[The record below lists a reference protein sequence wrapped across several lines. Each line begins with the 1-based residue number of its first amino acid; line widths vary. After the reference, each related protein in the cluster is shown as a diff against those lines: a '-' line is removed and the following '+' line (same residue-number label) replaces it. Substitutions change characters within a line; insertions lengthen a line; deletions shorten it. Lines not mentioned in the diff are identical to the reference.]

1 MCRLQHKMTKRME
14 RQGNR
19 IVPIKET
26 NLQKPTFN
34 TWKYVNYLTE
44 KWLKKMMH
52 KQNGNIN
59 KDKENV
65 KK

>member
-1 MCRLQHKMTKRME
+1 ME

-59 KDKENV
+59 KEKENV